1 MVECVYDETKI
12 AIGIEW
18 LSFNRCVT
26 ITNISTLITH
36 RLEFAI
42 RISVFSI
49 KYPPSAVPSTIHC
62 HLSMLLPM
70 LPLIPNRKS
79 TTCDYRFCA
88 YVHTY
93 SRILTIF
100 IYTQT
105 FWLSIEFLGAFL
117 PSLGLLLCILFSLS
131 LSIPWLHLLLEIF
144 LLNYPKVSVENEIYW
159 ILFDWS
165 NSNSL
170 QNISNING
178 YFAFQW
184 NVI

>member
-12 AIGIEW
+12 GIGIEW

-49 KYPPSAVPSTIHC
+49 KYPPSAMPSTIHC

-117 PSLGLLLCILFSLS
+117 PSLGLLLCILLSLS
-131 LSIPWLHLLLEIF
+131 LYPLVAFVAWNISIKLPQGLCGKRN
-144 LLNYPKVSVENEIYW
+144 LLNFIWLK
-159 ILFDWS
+159 
-165 NSNSL
+165 
-170 QNISNING
+170 Q
-178 YFAFQW
+178 Q
-184 NVI
+184 